1 MLRNSLFILVAPLL
15 FSASCGVSG
24 DRVQSHSL
32 LDEIPRRGVLRVGV
46 ECVYKGTCFVEPD
59 TGEAVGY
66 SVELTNLMARDL
78 GVTVEWVDLE
88 WTALIPAITTGNVD
102 IVTQGMTNT
111 PERAKVVEM
120 TKPMDFYPGVLILPA
135 ESPLHEQTNLDELI
149 TDLNTPDRTVS
160 FLLGGSQERTANAL
174 FPNATHRALDV
185 AAAYMELV
193 SGRADAMI
201 SDAGDAWD
209 MTRENPAGKIWRD
222 QIVYSLHGCMVIR
235 NSDQRFLNWLN
246 NWIDYYMSN
255 QMLRNMKLKWY
266 RKRGVPDWMQV
277 LPPLGT

>member
-1 MLRNSLFILVAPLL
+1 VLRNSLLILVAPLL

-32 LDEIPRRGVLRVGV
+32 LDEIPRRGVVRVGV

-120 TKPMDFYPGVLILPA
+120 TKPMDFYPGVLILSA
-135 ESPLHEQTNLDELI
+135 ESPLHEQANLDELI
-149 TDLNTPDRTVS
+149 TALNTPDRTVS

>member
-1 MLRNSLFILVAPLL
+1 MLRHSFVLLVTATLLPLSCRGGGGGGEAP
-15 FSASCGVSG
+15 
-24 DRVQSHSL
+24 SL
-32 LDEIPRRGVLRVGV
+32 LDEIPRRGVMRVGV
-46 ECVYKGTCFVEPD
+46 ECVYKGTCFVDPE

-120 TKPMDFYPGVLILPA
+120 TRPMDYYPGVLILPA
-135 ESPLHEQTNLDELI
+135 DSPLHDQATLDELLAV
-149 TDLNTPDRTVS
+149 LNTPERTVS

-174 FPNATHRALDV
+174 FPEATHRALDV

-201 SDAGDAWD
+201 ADASDAWD

-222 QIVYSLHGCMVIR
+222 QIVYSLYGCMVIR
-235 NSDQRFLNWLN
+235 AGDQRFLNWLN
-246 NWIDYYMSN
+246 NWIDYYTSN
-255 QMLRNMKLKWY
+255 QTLWNVKLKWY
-266 RKRGVPDWMQV
+266 RERGVPDWMQV
-277 LPPLGT
+277 LPPSLD